1 VASPKKEA
9 PLTVNTLYLILHTS
23 YLTMQIYFQLIWA
36 YLKIGIFGFGGGY
49 AMLSLV
55 QKIVV
60 EPGWISETMFT
71 DIVAISQ
78 MTPGPIGIN
87 SATYIGFVAPG
98 SINPAF
104 QGIFWGLL
112 GSCLATLAVSVP
124 SFFLV
129 LYSSHFIRRHSES
142 GAIKAIF
149 SGLRPVVVG
158 LIASAAILLMNSAN
172 FNPNG
177 IQWQL
182 WVNILICALAFC
194 LAYFPVKRGEK
205 KIKIHPIFI
214 IILAGIAGY
223 LIYGL

>member
-1 VASPKKEA
+1 
-9 PLTVNTLYLILHTS
+9 
-23 YLTMQIYFQLIWA
+23 MQIYLQLIWA
-36 YLKIGIFGFGGGY
+36 YIKIGIFGFGGGY

-55 QKIVV
+55 QKAVV

-98 SINPAF
+98 SVDPAL
-104 QGIFWGLL
+104 QGIILGLL
-112 GSCLATLAVSVP
+112 GSCIATLAVTVP

-158 LIASAAILLMNSAN
+158 LIASAAIMLMNAAN

-177 IQWQL
+177 IRWQL
-182 WVNILICALAFC
+182 WVNIAICAISFC
-194 LAYFPVKRGEK
+194 LAYFPLKAGK
-205 KIKIHPIFI
+205 KEFKMHPILI

>member
-1 VASPKKEA
+1 M
-9 PLTVNTLYLILHTS
+9 NIYLK
-23 YLTMQIYFQLIWA
+23 LIWA

-55 QKIVV
+55 EHSVV
-60 EPGWISETMFT
+60 DPGWITETMFT

-87 SATYIGFVAPG
+87 SATYIGYVAPAHV
-98 SINPAF
+98 NPSLHSPLW
-104 QGIFWGLL
+104 GIL
-112 GSCLATLAVSVP
+112 GSVLATLAVVLP

-129 LYSSHFIRRHSES
+129 IYSSHFIRRHQES
-142 GAIKAIF
+142 GAIKAVF

-158 LIASAAILLMNSAN
+158 LIASAAILLMNNAN

-177 IQWQL
+177 ISWQL
-182 WVNILICALAFC
+182 LTNIIICVAAFC
-194 LAYFPVKRGEK
+194 LVYFKFPWRGR
-205 KIKIHPIFI
+205 KISIHPILV
-214 IILAGIAGY
+214 IILAGLTGY

>member
-1 VASPKKEA
+1 
-9 PLTVNTLYLILHTS
+9 
-23 YLTMQIYFQLIWA
+23 MQIYWQLIWA

-55 QKIVV
+55 EHSVV
-60 EPGWISETMFT
+60 DPGWITEQTFT

-98 SINPAF
+98 EVNP
-104 QGIFWGLL
+104 QLNTVGWGLL
-112 GSCLATLAVSVP
+112 GSLACTLAVVLP

-129 LYSSHFIRRHSES
+129 LYSSHFIRRHQES
-142 GAIKAIF
+142 GVIKAIF

-158 LIASAAILLMNSAN
+158 LIASAAILLMNRAN
-172 FNPNG
+172 FCPG
-177 IQWQL
+177 GETRQL
-182 WVNILICALAFC
+182 LTSIIICAAAFC
-194 LAYFPVKRGEK
+194 LVWFAIPWRGQR
-205 KIKIHPIFI
+205 IKLHPILV
-214 IILAGIAGY
+214 IILAGIAGW